1 VCHSDARRCHR
12 VCVCTYVTAAMLR
25 VPHKMHTPVHMKSL
39 QPMIL
44 STFICDITNRYA
56 HPRTLTASSPYIKSD
71 NKGMPLPGF
80 ESDLVSL
87 EPTLMAAVPAVLDLI
102 ASGVKKK
109 FSKGAYANVLCLC
122 VCARIHAHAHM
133 FDAPTRKDEH
143 GRTHACMHERT
154 HTHTHTHASAH
165 THTCTH
171 TCKHT
176 HANMRV
182 HTQTSA

>member
-1 VCHSDARRCHR
+1 M
-12 VCVCTYVTAAMLR
+12 TAAMLR

-39 QPMIL
+39 QPVIL

-143 GRTHACMHERT
+143 GRTRACMHERT

-165 THTCTH
+165 THACT
-171 TCKHT
+171 HT
-176 HANMRV
+176 HANMRA